1 MGSHTAAP
9 PQEAG
14 EKLPRDTKKRL
25 EARTQRDSVPRG
37 PGEAGEGPW
46 SSPDEEAASVWT
58 LPSLLSSLTL
68 HLWVLSTPR
77 PPAPSTASPLQTEPV
92 AAVDTDVHR
101 DPLSSSGGPLHP
113 APPPGPPSSP
123 SCAPALRAAHPI
135 LLVIPLSADPQQFYL
150 LGSLR
155 ASPPGP
161 SELSLNWHPCR
172 CLLGR

>member
-1 MGSHTAAP
+1 MSALGPDWREAAP
-9 PQEAG
+9 PHCMG
-14 EKLPRDTKKRL
+14 PSWFPRLPPPRL
-25 EARTQRDSVPRG
+25 LLTPRRPLEGSPLG
-37 PGEAGEGPW
+37 PSSLEGLLPPHFLSERPGDPP
-46 SSPDEEAASVWT
+46 SSPQ
-58 LPSLLSSLTL
+58 
-68 HLWVLSTPR
+68 VLSTLR

>member
-68 HLWVLSTPR
+68 HLWVSVSHPHCI
-77 PPAPSTASPLQTEPV
+77 P
-92 AAVDTDVHR
+92 
-101 DPLSSSGGPLHP
+101 GPLRVGRGDNP
-113 APPPGPPSSP
+113 FLNELFEACSPQGAPGEPEALPPPS
-123 SCAPALRAAHPI
+123 
-135 LLVIPLSADPQQFYL
+135 
-150 LGSLR
+150 
-155 ASPPGP
+155 
-161 SELSLNWHPCR
+161 
-172 CLLGR
+172 